1 MSGPFD
7 FVDRRRVACGIQFA
21 THRYRCIFL
30 GTSTRDQARWLND
43 NPDKWRSIQDIPPRE
58 AVPRSFPL
66 PADRETTVTPADP
79 NAPTSSPGDRE
90 DSAVELDRP
99 LLDSPTGHCC
109 TSDEPT
115 SRPVAAITA
124 AQRTEKDDAAPR
136 ADPTTT
142 DAVNHIATS
151 DVVDPIGSEPNQEAV
166 HQPAKKKRQSGLS
179 RRGAKRTP
187 ERMRAII
194 DSLAKKPCQLAA
206 CRKVGIHP
214 NTLSYWRKRSAAG
227 AAGYHLEWLGL
238 VLPFHQHYK
247 AAMDTGR
254 AMLEVML
261 YHRAVYGYDKPLKY
275 RGRVM
280 YKIDPA
286 LEARGL
292 RGPDAYLRDKAGHPI
307 PETIR
312 RFDKKAI
319 KFLLQKYFPE
329 KYGNHRKN
337 DAPPQGEGLLV
348 IHSPLD
354 VMKSEQE
361 SRDRC
366 PDEDVE
372 LDGENDP
379 KEEK

>member
-7 FVDRRRVACGIQFA
+7 FVSQNRVTHGIQFA
-21 THRYRCIFL
+21 TTRDRGIFL

-43 NPDKWRSIQDIPPRE
+43 NPDKWRRIEHIPPGE
-58 AVPRSFPL
+58 AVPRSPSL
-66 PADRETTVTPADP
+66 PADRDTTVRPADP

-90 DSAVELDRP
+90 DSAAELDP
-99 LLDSPTGHCC
+99 ALVDSPNGHCC
-109 TSDEPT
+109 PSDEPT
-115 SRPVAAITA
+115 SLPVAAITT
-124 AQRTEKDDAAPR
+124 AQRPDKDDTAPR
-136 ADPTTT
+136 AEPTTI
-142 DAVNHIATS
+142 DAVSHIATS

-166 HQPAKKKRQSGLS
+166 HQPAKKKRQPGLS
-179 RRGAKRTP
+179 RRGAKRST
-187 ERMRAII
+187 ECLRAIL
-194 DSLAKKPCQLAA
+194 DSLVEKPCQMAA

-214 NTLSYWRKRSAAG
+214 NTLSYWRNRSAAG
-227 AAGYHLEWLGL
+227 AAGYDLEWLGL

-254 AMLEVML
+254 AMLEAIL
-261 YHRAVYGYDKPLKY
+261 WQRALYGYDKILKF
-275 RGRVM
+275 RGHVM

-312 RFDKKAI
+312 RFDKKAT
-319 KFLLQKYFPE
+319 KFLLQKYLPE
-329 KYGNHRKN
+329 KFGDHRKN
-337 DAPPQGEGLLV
+337 DTPPQGQVLLV
-348 IHSPLD
+348 VHSPLD

-361 SRDRC
+361 SRDRR

-372 LDGENDP
+372 LDGENNP